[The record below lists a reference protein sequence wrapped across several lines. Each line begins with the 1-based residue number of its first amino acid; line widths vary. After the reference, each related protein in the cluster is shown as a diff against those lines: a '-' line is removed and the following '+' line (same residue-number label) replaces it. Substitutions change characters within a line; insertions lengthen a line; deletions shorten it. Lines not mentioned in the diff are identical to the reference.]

1 MFEIKQNEREIMET
15 KHNFSVYLPI
25 LKNSPL
31 FQGLSD
37 GEILSVLPC
46 VADKL
51 LSVPDGQYVFRAGE
65 SISSMGL
72 VLSGSLLIIQED
84 VWGHRHM
91 IHKITAGDI
100 FGEPY
105 AAVPD
110 TPLGSSVVAEKDCE
124 ILLLHVQK
132 LLSVCSSACSH
143 HTRLIQNLV
152 TILAGKILVFN
163 NKLTHL
169 SKRSTKEKL
178 LSYLSEESIRQ
189 GSLSFSIPF
198 DRQQLA
204 DYLCVERAALS
215 VVISKLQ
222 KEGVLSAEKNHFTL
236 IFN

>member
-1 MFEIKQNEREIMET
+1 M
-15 KHNFSVYLPI
+15 
-25 LKNSPL
+25 
-31 FQGLSD
+31 
-37 GEILSVLPC
+37 
-46 VADKL
+46 
-51 LSVPDGQYVFRAGE
+51 
-65 SISSMGL
+65 
-72 VLSGSLLIIQED
+72 
-84 VWGHRHM
+84 
-91 IHKITAGDI
+91 
-100 FGEPY
+100 
-105 AAVPD
+105 PD

-132 LLSVCSSACSH
+132 LLSVCSSACSR

-152 TILAGKILVFN
+152 THSCPKKSWRSH

>member
-1 MFEIKQNEREIMET
+1 MET
-15 KHNFSVYLPI
+15 KHNFSAYLPI

-31 FQGLSD
+31 FHGLSD

-51 LSVPDGQYVFRAGE
+51 LFVPDGQYVFRAGE
-65 SISSMGL
+65 NISSMGL

-84 VWGHRHM
+84 VWGRHM

-132 LLSVCSSACSH
+132 LLSVCSSACSR

-152 TILAGKILVFN
+152 TILAEKILVFN

-189 GSLSFSIPF
+189 GSLSFSIPQEFVIPF

>member
-1 MFEIKQNEREIMET
+1 MDCESK
-15 KHNFSVYLPI
+15 FSGCLPI
-25 LKNSPL
+25 LQTSPL
-31 FQGLSD
+31 FHGLK
-37 GEILSVLPC
+37 GPEILSVLPC
-46 VADKL
+46 IADKL
-51 LSVPDGQYVFRAGE
+51 LAVSAGRYVFHAGE
-65 SISSMGL
+65 PISSMGL
-72 VLSGSLLIIQED
+72 LVRGSLLIVQED

-91 IHKITAGDI
+91 IHKINVGDI

-105 AAVPD
+105 AAIPD
-110 TPLGSSVVAEKDCE
+110 MPSGSSVIADEDCE
-124 ILLLHVQK
+124 ILFLRVEK
-132 LLSVCSSACSH
+132 LLSVCSSACPH
-143 HTRLIQNLV
+143 HTLLIHNLI
-152 TILAGKILVFN
+152 TILAGKLLLFN

-222 KEGVLSAEKNHFTL
+222 KEGILSAEKNHFTL
-236 IFN
+236 ICP

>member
-1 MFEIKQNEREIMET
+1 MFEIKQNERKIMET
-15 KHNFSVYLPI
+15 KHNFSAYLPI
-25 LKNSPL
+25 LKTSPL

-65 SISSMGL
+65 NISSMGL

-132 LLSVCSSACSH
+132 LLSVCSSACSR

-152 TILAGKILVFN
+152 TILAEKILVFN
-163 NKLTHL
+163 SRLTHL
-169 SKRSTKEKL
+169 SKRSTKENL
-178 LSYLSEESIRQ
+178 LSY
-189 GSLSFSIPF
+189 LSFSIPF